1 MAENRLLPGGQP
13 ACPAAA
19 ISIRDPLSGEE
30 APHGVSGEIC
40 IRAPSLFDCY
50 LNDPDATAR
59 AMTPDGFFR
68 TGDVGRRTQQGF
80 VFEARL
86 GDTLRLGG
94 FMVHPDEIESFL
106 QSLPG
111 VAAAQVVGVEHD
123 GVLVPVAF
131 LRARPGER
139 VDAAGVIAACRES
152 LARYKVPRHVEI
164 VEAFPTTD
172 SPNGIKI
179 QRVRLREM
187 ADALLRETVPAAS
200 AVI

>member
-1 MAENRLLPGGQP
+1 
-13 ACPAAA
+13 
-19 ISIRDPLSGEE
+19 
-30 APHGVSGEIC
+30 
-40 IRAPSLFDCY
+40 
-50 LNDPDATAR
+50 
-59 AMTPDGFFR
+59 
-68 TGDVGRRTQQGF
+68 
-80 VFEARL
+80 
-86 GDTLRLGG
+86 
-94 FMVHPDEIESFL
+94 
-106 QSLPG
+106 
-111 VAAAQVVGVEHD
+111 
-123 GVLVPVAF
+123 VLVPVAF